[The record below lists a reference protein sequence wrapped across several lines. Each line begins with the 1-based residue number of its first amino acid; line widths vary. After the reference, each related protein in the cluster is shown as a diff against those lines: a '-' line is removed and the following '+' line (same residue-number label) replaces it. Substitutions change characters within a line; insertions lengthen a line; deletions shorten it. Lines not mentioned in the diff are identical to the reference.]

1 MFFLEVWTSTKC
13 SVDPNQMFDQE
24 SSPPIAR
31 QESDRR
37 SKSDYLRVLSYIA
50 VAVLMCLLAWIVP
63 AASQSLQARTL
74 GAVALPAT
82 GALLIIL
89 HAALTLS
96 VQRSMAAAFP
106 KARRSLSYRAALML
120 SAGFGWMRT
129 LTLAPMLTF
138 PQASMYLLL
147 DAVGAILGGF
157 LSTTIDEGW
166 VEHNYPPSEEI
177 RTWVRR
183 RHESLLTSG
192 TRNPRSKRV
201 FDLVLAAI
209 GLLLSAPVCALIS
222 VLIWFEDPGPILFI
236 KHSVGRGGVN
246 FHQYK
251 FRTMIRGAEFDTGPI
266 LARENDA
273 RVLLLGR
280 FLRKT
285 ALDELPQLINILV
298 GDMSF
303 VGPRPQ
309 RTVLVQGYLERMPE
323 FAQRHAIRPG
333 LAGLAQL
340 VGSYHITPRQK
351 LRFDRI
357 YARHASLAFDL
368 KLLLLSFLL
377 VFWLRWRKDW
387 DGRIPRRWLRWGWRA
402 TQG

>member
-96 VQRSMAAAFP
+96 AQRSMAAAFP

-351 LRFDRI
+351 LRFDRV

-387 DGRIPRRWLRWGWRA
+387 DGRIPRRWLRWGRRA

>member
-1 MFFLEVWTSTKC
+1 
-13 SVDPNQMFDQE
+13 
-24 SSPPIAR
+24 
-31 QESDRR
+31 
-37 SKSDYLRVLSYIA
+37 
-50 VAVLMCLLAWIVP
+50 MCLLAWIVP

-74 GAVALPAT
+74 GGVALPAT

-177 RTWVRR
+177 KTWVRR

-285 ALDELPQLINILV
+285 ALDELPQFINILV

-387 DGRIPRRWLRWGWRA
+387 DGRIPRRWLRWGRRA
-402 TQG
+402 AQG